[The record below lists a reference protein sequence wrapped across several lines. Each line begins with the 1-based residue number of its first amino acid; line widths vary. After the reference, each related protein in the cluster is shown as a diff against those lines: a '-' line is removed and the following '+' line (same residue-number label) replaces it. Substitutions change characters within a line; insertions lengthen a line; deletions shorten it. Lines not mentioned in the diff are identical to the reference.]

1 VKNTSFY
8 FSCIGLIILGSA
20 TCASA
25 AELLRSASIFEAADQ
40 GSKQVLILKKGAHVD
55 VTGNPEMHD
64 GVLWSPVK
72 EAGVHGWIETIS
84 LQTSDGEATT
94 ATPENPA
101 NLNSAE
107 PSALP
112 AGKFEAYPSEF
123 YRLSRTRYWFGLG
136 PSFETTSGYSV
147 DGASYS
153 GNSYGGATFAAGMD
167 VLLGAQRRFVLQ
179 FKFLFPWN
187 AEVSQGYA
195 AGRIQRLEFFP
206 GFGYQIIPQTL
217 EVLFHPGLTYI
228 WGEDENFYTKIA
240 FTPGV
245 SISLT
250 LSSSARNSFYQGL
263 EFGIYRSELTSGA
276 ADDGLTEGICSAFS
290 PNDSSCTNG
299 VAPAAFQ
306 FVLLYKIGGQH

>member
-1 VKNTSFY
+1 VKNTSLY
-8 FSCIGLIILGSA
+8 FSCIGLFIFASVS
-20 TCASA
+20 CANA

-40 GSKQVLILKKGAHVD
+40 GSKQMLALKKGSHVD
-55 VTGNPEMHD
+55 VTGNPELHD

-72 EAGVHGWIETIS
+72 GAGVHGWIETIS
-84 LQTSDGEATT
+84 LQTTVGEASAANPEN
-94 ATPENPA
+94 ATPVDT
-101 NLNSAE
+101 
-107 PSALP
+107 SALP

-123 YRLSRTRYWFGLG
+123 NRLSRTRYWFGLG
-136 PSFETTSGYSV
+136 PSFETTSNYSI
-147 DGASYS
+147 DGSDYS
-153 GNSYGGATFAAGMD
+153 GHSYGGATFALGMD
-167 VLLGAQRRFVLQ
+167 VLLGAQRRFVMQ
-179 FKFLFPWN
+179 FKFLFPWT

-217 EVLFHPGLTYI
+217 EVLVHPGLTYI

-245 SISLT
+245 SISWT
-250 LSSSARNSFYQGL
+250 LSSSERNSFYQGL